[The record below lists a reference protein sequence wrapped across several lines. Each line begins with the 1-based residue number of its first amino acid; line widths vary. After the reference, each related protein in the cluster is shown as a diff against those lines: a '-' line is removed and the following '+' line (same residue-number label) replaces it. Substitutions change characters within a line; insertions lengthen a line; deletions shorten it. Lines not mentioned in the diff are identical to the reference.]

1 MGAQR
6 LSIRSVSRRRPDQ
19 SEDTLVFKLGVN
31 VLVGD
36 GNAGKTKWLETIDY
50 LFGDD
55 VSPEERADPD
65 NVLFSN
71 FESASAVLQINDEEL
86 LVERRWMEPGSL
98 GKVYVDGEGYAVKD
112 YCHLLMDRLG
122 IPILNYPQG
131 NPYGTRKWPELSW
144 RSLFRHLYRRE
155 TFWSDIADRQ
165 PAVEQHAA
173 LMQLLGVAGQ
183 LFSSDVGDLV
193 ERNKLLWALQAKRD
207 HFMSILD
214 QISRELVSADELG
227 VALTPE
233 SISAAEQRL
242 KDEEDR
248 IAVTRNTLLSN
259 LQSITEETLRGAEEH
274 MPGVEETSANLMHSQ
289 NLYDELSEA
298 IKRTSDRISEMKG
311 LRQLLSEESQKLVR
325 AQEASYVLADLR
337 VTHCP
342 ACDQALEK
350 SSDDCTC
357 YVCKRT
363 LPAADGSARP
373 SKRIEFET
381 EQVQSELEETGDLIK
396 ELELDLDQKLLRR
409 RQLAESIA
417 EIKALLRPFRQA
429 AAAVLP
435 PELFILDAN
444 YGGIQEKTRQLARIK
459 NVLSQRESI
468 ADEIQAVKAE
478 ISNLESKVDTK
489 TNVVDFE
496 TLADGLRDGINTY
509 LNRIKQLNPN
519 SWLGSEV
526 SVRLAER
533 SFKFK
538 VGESGWDAKL
548 GGTQR
553 LYFLFAYHYALLSLT
568 KLPNSLYPGFLMLDF
583 PANLED
589 RAAIADKENFI
600 LEPFVELL
608 RKKEMSGCQVIAAGR
623 SFRGLKGVHVN
634 ELTEVWK

>member
-1 MGAQR
+1 
-6 LSIRSVSRRRPDQ
+6 
-19 SEDTLVFKLGVN
+19 
-31 VLVGD
+31 
-36 GNAGKTKWLETIDY
+36 
-50 LFGDD
+50 
-55 VSPEERADPD
+55 
-65 NVLFSN
+65 
-71 FESASAVLQINDEEL
+71 
-86 LVERRWMEPGSL
+86 
-98 GKVYVDGEGYAVKD
+98 
-112 YCHLLMDRLG
+112 
-122 IPILNYPQG
+122 
-131 NPYGTRKWPELSW
+131 
-144 RSLFRHLYRRE
+144 
-155 TFWSDIADRQ
+155 
-165 PAVEQHAA
+165 
-173 LMQLLGVAGQ
+173 
-183 LFSSDVGDLV
+183 
-193 ERNKLLWALQAKRD
+193 
-207 HFMSILD
+207 
-214 QISRELVSADELG
+214 
-227 VALTPE
+227 
-233 SISAAEQRL
+233 
-242 KDEEDR
+242 
-248 IAVTRNTLLSN
+248 
-259 LQSITEETLRGAEEH
+259 
-274 MPGVEETSANLMHSQ
+274 
-289 NLYDELSEA
+289 
-298 IKRTSDRISEMKG
+298 MKN
-311 LRQLLSEESQKLVR
+311 LRQLLSEESQKLTR

-363 LPAADGSARP
+363 LPAVDGSARP

-381 EQVQSELEETGDLIK
+381 EQVQSELEETGELIK
-396 ELELDLDQKLLRR
+396 ELESDLDQKLFQQ
-409 RQLAESIA
+409 RQLTESIA
-417 EIKALLRPFRQA
+417 GIKALLRPIRQA

-444 YGGIQEKTRQLARIK
+444 YGGIQEKARQLARIK

-468 ADEIQAVKAE
+468 AEEIQAVKVE

-568 KLPNSLYPGFLMLDF
+568 ILPNSLYPGFLMLDF

-600 LEPFVELL
+600 LEPYVELL

-623 SFRGLKGVHVN
+623 SFRGLQGVHVN